1 LNYGGDCREGHRV
14 IRALLTFL
22 RFLRIPTFII
32 GRGADRRGPVT
43 PVRSG
48 QFASFMSVQGCSRRR
63 NPDRHDR
70 RLQVAKFT
78 RTFAKLAAIG
88 GFAWIALES
97 AKALS
102 VF

>member
-1 LNYGGDCREGHRV
+1 MK
-14 IRALLTFL
+14 
-22 RFLRIPTFII
+22 
-32 GRGADRRGPVT
+32 GPCG
-43 PVRSG
+43 PDHW
-48 QFASFMSVQGCSRRR
+48 CSRRR

-70 RLQVAKFT
+70 RLQVAKLT
-78 RTFAKLAAIG
+78 RTFAKFAAIG

>member
-1 LNYGGDCREGHRV
+1 LKCRGDFLEGHCV

-78 RTFAKLAAIG
+78 RTVTKLAALG